1 MVSWSCGI
9 RACPPDA
16 VAVIAGVVALGRAL
30 QSRGPYLLGELS
42 CVCRSFGE
50 LSGSK
55 VFPLL
60 GEYSCSHRSPLVSG
74 ARGLLFETACLVG
87 IRVYTGLL

>member
-30 QSRGPYLLGELS
+30 QSRGSYLLGELS
-42 CVCRSFGE
+42 CICCSFGE

-55 VFPLL
+55 ALSL
-60 GEYSCSHRSPLVSG
+60 
-74 ARGLLFETACLVG
+74 AW
-87 IRVYTGLL
+87 